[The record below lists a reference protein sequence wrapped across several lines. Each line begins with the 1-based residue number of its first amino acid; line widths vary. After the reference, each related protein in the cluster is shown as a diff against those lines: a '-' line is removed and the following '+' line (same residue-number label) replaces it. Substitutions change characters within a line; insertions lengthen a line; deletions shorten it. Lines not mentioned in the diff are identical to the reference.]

1 MNDTNEPGATG
12 PDSARVDQRDTT
24 RKPRGRP
31 FQKGNPGRRPGSRNK
46 VPSDLKKAIA
56 QDLPGIIAKL
66 RERALAGNT
75 PAAIALMRTILAP
88 AKESTPPINFDLP
101 EVSSPALAV
110 EAMTAVVAGLASG
123 ALEPEQARA
132 LTAALDGL
140 VKALETHD
148 TAARLAALEARIQ
161 EKSR

>member
-1 MNDTNEPGATG
+1 
-12 PDSARVDQRDTT
+12 
-24 RKPRGRP
+24 
-31 FQKGNPGRRPGSRNK
+31 
-46 VPSDLKKAIA
+46 LKKAIA